1 MVRVKTSILIVDDD
15 AKLRKLLGEYLAG
28 YGFDITCL
36 PEGDGLLRLLSQSAP
51 DLVVLDVMLPRT
63 NGLVLLR
70 SLRHESQVPVIMLT
84 AKGEEADRIVGLELG
99 ADDYLGK
106 PFNPRE
112 LLARIKAVL
121 RRRQPPPG
129 PAGYGEEEPLVRAA
143 GLELDKARRLL
154 RYQGACLELS
164 LTEAKM
170 LGALMSRPNVI
181 FTRDELLNIARGRD
195 IMAFDRSVDVH
206 ISHLRNKLRGLPQS
220 RNLIKT
226 VWGSGYMFLEA

>member
-15 AKLRKLLGEYLAG
+15 AKLRKLLAEYLTG
-28 YGFDITCL
+28 YGFSITCL
-36 PEGDGLLRLLSQSAP
+36 PDGGPLLPRLRQAPP

-63 NGLVLLR
+63 NGLDLLR
-70 SLRHESQVPVIMLT
+70 ELRRQSQVPVIMLT

-121 RRRQPPPG
+121 RRRQLPAG
-129 PAGYGEEEPLVRAA
+129 PAGLPEEPAPLRAA
-143 GLELDKARRLL
+143 GLELDPARRLL
-154 RYQGACLELS
+154 CRQDHCLELS
-164 LTEAKM
+164 QTEAKI
-170 LGALMSRPNVI
+170 LGVLMARPQVI
-181 FTRDELLNIARGRD
+181 FSRDELLNIARGRD

-206 ISHLRNKLRGLPQS
+206 ISHLRQKLRVLCPS

-226 VWGSGYMFLEA
+226 VWGSGYMFLEP

>member
-1 MVRVKTSILIVDDD
+1 MAPVTASILIVDDD

-28 YGFDITCL
+28 YGFDIACL
-36 PEGDGLLRLLSQSAP
+36 PDGGGLLQRLGQSPP
-51 DLVVLDVMLPRT
+51 DLVVLDVMLPQT
-63 NGLVLLR
+63 NGLDLLR
-70 SLRHESQVPVIMLT
+70 ALRREFQVPVIMLT
-84 AKGEEADRIVGLELG
+84 AKGEETDRIVGLELG

-121 RRRQPPPG
+121 RRRQPPAG
-129 PAGYGEEEPLVRAA
+129 PAGSKEEPPPLRAA
-143 GLELDKARRLL
+143 GLELDTARRLL
-154 RYQGACLELS
+154 CYQEACLELS
-164 LTEAKM
+164 LTEAKI

-206 ISHLRNKLRGLPQS
+206 ISHLRNKLRTLPQS

-226 VWGSGYMFLEA
+226 VWGSGYMFLEP

>member
-1 MVRVKTSILIVDDD
+1 MAPVTASILIVDDD
-15 AKLRKLLGEYLAG
+15 VKLRKLLGEYLAG

-36 PEGDGLLRLLSQSAP
+36 PDGSELLRRLGQSPP
-51 DLVVLDVMLPRT
+51 DMVVLDVMLPQC
-63 NGLVLLR
+63 NGLDLLR
-70 SLRHESQVPVIMLT
+70 SLRRESQVPVIMLT

-121 RRRQPPPG
+121 RRRQPTPG
-129 PAGYGEEEPLVRAA
+129 PAGFKEEPPLVRAA
-143 GLELDKARRLL
+143 GLELDTARRQLS
-154 RYQGACLELS
+154 YQGACLDLS
-164 LTEAKM
+164 QTEAKI
-170 LGALMSRPNVI
+170 LGALMARPNVI
-181 FTRDELLNIARGRD
+181 FSRDELLNIARGRD

-206 ISHLRNKLRGLPQS
+206 ISHLRNKLRVLPQS

-226 VWGSGYMFLEA
+226 VWGSGYTFLEP